1 MMASKTFK
9 RGGAP
14 KTLGHQAGKITRP
27 IFGARGLSDGAIVN
41 DWANI
46 VGELLAR
53 HSAPQRVVCRQGRK
67 DGGVLHL
74 RIDSGGLAMEIQHLT
89 PVLIER
95 INGYFGFRAIDALKI
110 IQGPLPE
117 RPDDSDAP
125 AYGLNEDE
133 NRRLMD
139 DLQGV
144 DDPELQDALA
154 ALGRAVRG
162 RDGDPDG
169 KKD

>member
-1 MMASKTFK
+1 MARRNFK

-27 IFGARGLSDGAIVN
+27 MFGERGLADGAIVN

-53 HSAPQRVVCRQGRK
+53 HSAPERIIYRQGRK
-67 DGGVLHL
+67 DSGILHL
-74 RIDSGGLAMEIQHLT
+74 RIDNGGLAMEIQHLT
-89 PVLIER
+89 PLLIER
-95 INGYFGFRAIDALKI
+95 INGHFGFRAVDSVKI
-110 IQGPLPE
+110 TQGPLPD
-117 RPDDSDAP
+117 RPDSSIP
-125 AYGLNEDE
+125 PEHKLNDDQ

-139 DLQGV
+139 DLQCV

-154 ALGRAVRG
+154 SLGRAVRG
-162 RDGDPDG
+162 RDPENA
-169 KKD
+169 